1 MWSAK
6 QAADGYAAGS
16 GADTSS
22 PKARMARTMQ
32 HFVDTFEATPVVV
45 LPCLVRYRDPHPSE
59 GASIY
64 PACQNLLLAARAL
77 GYGGVMQTWHQLVE
91 ADLRRGLGIPDGVA
105 LPDTLPLGKQAG
117 HHAPVRPR
125 HRHEPASAARWRG
138 EP

>member
-64 PACQNLLLAARAL
+64 PSCQNLLPAPRAL
-77 GYGGVMQTWHQLVE
+77 GYGGVLTTRPKMVD
-91 ADLRRGLGIPDGVA
+91 ADMPPVPGLPDGSA
-105 LPDTLPLGKQAG
+105 RPPTIP
-117 HHAPVRPR
+117 HAQP
-125 HRHEPASAARWRG
+125 H
-138 EP
+138 

>member
-1 MWSAK
+1 MRISDWSSDVCSSDLAAVEAKALLGTSFREMWSAK

-64 PACQNLLLAARAL
+64 PACQNLLLAEIGRAH
-77 GYGGVMQTWHQLVE
+77 V
-91 ADLRRGLGIPDGVA
+91 
-105 LPDTLPLGKQAG
+105 
-117 HHAPVRPR
+117 
-125 HRHEPASAARWRG
+125 
-138 EP
+138 